1 MKKIFLFLFLFIA
14 NKFIFAQTVS
24 DCHKEGGMFVSE
36 MGNFGHGEYV
46 EFTVYGSSA
55 NPTAPVNLEGWII
68 DDNNKPDK
76 NIGNEPGHIR
86 LGYEFRAV
94 RPGTL
99 IVVASRKDEPVEI
112 QGFPA
117 YIYTNDKIVTFGQG
131 LVGIDNCPDYDTENK
146 TPFKNPSYDCQSTF
160 SYRDFKDYAA
170 LDNNHDAIQVRN
182 KEGELVH
189 ALYWTDSYEE
199 ANSPKAIDIRS
210 LIKNTGS
217 STFSVNG
224 FVVDF
229 TG

>member
-1 MKKIFLFLFLFIA
+1 MILLLFP
-14 NKFIFAQTVS
+14 
-24 DCHKEGGMFVSE
+24 C
-36 MGNFGHGEYV
+36 
-46 EFTVYGSSA
+46 
-55 NPTAPVNLEGWII
+55 NLEGWII

-76 NIGNEPGHIR
+76 EVGNQPGHIR

-112 QGFPA
+112 QSFPA
-117 YIYTNDKIVTFGQG
+117 YIYTNDKIITFGQG
-131 LVGIDNCPDYDTENK
+131 LIGIDNCPDYDTESK

-199 ANSPKAIDIRS
+199 ANSPKTIDIRS

-217 STFSVNG
+217 SAFSVNG

-229 TG
+229 TGKDDWFSLSNFREIGRAHV